1 MPSKY
6 KPKEKGT
13 CKICGKVTF
22 YIGRCM
28 KSHQEKPIKPKP
40 EFKCSH
46 CEKVFCSNS
55 NRGKHFEAFHLN
67 LRKHKC
73 HICNKTFNDLSA
85 LRIHLKRHKADP
97 NNKTHHCRQC
107 VKTFK
112 IEEELKVHVKHR
124 HTQFYQEK
132 CDFCGKIL
140 NSIESIRYHLK
151 AVHSRRDIKCP
162 ECEETFTIDRLLRG
176 HIDRM
181 HNPIR
186 QRTFK
191 CSECDKAFYQSG
203 DLRNHKRYIH
213 NPKDNKKYFCE
224 SCDKS
229 FVQPGGLYI
238 HNQSVHQDK
247 QYKCEYCDKIFGLK
261 VILKRHMYRH
271 TGEMPFKC
279 NQSKCEQSFKSP
291 SELKSHSL
299 MHAEGR
305 PYRCPTCDIGFHHNR
320 YLLSHYKSSP
330 GHELVKG

>member
-1 MPSKY
+1 MIRKIYLDEHTRTHKEKKY
-6 KPKEKGT
+6 VRSKPKQSSS
-13 CKICGKVTF
+13 C
-22 YIGRCM
+22 
-28 KSHQEKPIKPKP
+28 P
-40 EFKCSH
+40 H
-46 CEKVFCSNS
+46 CEKVFKEKRNLMKHISAIHDQVRKFLCHLCSS
-55 NRGKHFEAFHLN
+55 TFTDATP
-67 LRKHKC
+67 LRV
-73 HICNKTFNDLSA
+73 
-85 LRIHLKRHKADP
+85 HLKRHKADP
-97 NNKTHHCRQC
+97 INKQYKCNFC
-107 VKTFK
+107 EKSFK
-112 IEEELKVHVKHR
+112 IDDELKVHVKHI
-124 HTQFYQEK
+124 HTHPELYKEK
-132 CDFCGKIL
+132 CDICGKEL
-140 NSIESIRYHLK
+140 NLESMKYHMK

-181 HNPIR
+181 HNPMR

-213 NPKDNKKYFCE
+213 NPKDNKKYYCE
-224 SCDKS
+224 PCDKS

-238 HNQSVHQDK
+238 HNQSMHQTK
-247 QYKCEYCDKIFGLK
+247 QFKCEYCDKSFGLK

-279 NQSKCEQSFKSP
+279 NQSKCKQSFKSP
-291 SELKSHSL
+291 GELKSHSL